1 MPTIKDI
8 AKLAGVS
15 HGTVSN
21 VLNQRGNVSVA
32 RINAVKAA
40 AEKLGY
46 KANAQA
52 KSLRAGTSNS
62 IALVVPDLDAERYQ
76 KLYSGMS
83 KFLQEQ
89 GYLLE
94 LFLTQDREE
103 IEKQQLEILASR
115 QCQAVAVVSCLNDAS
130 LYYKKLAIDTEKI
143 IFVYRDPKNGKHH
156 CDIDMKGAAE
166 KISKSIISK
175 NYKNIGIFTDELKH
189 SNTAI
194 FHQTLANELKDC
206 HLHYISAPDN
216 KCHKAAFNFFSDQSL
231 DAIICSD
238 SDKVRHVRNAC
249 YLGSRH
255 SCPPVY
261 TLVDGEM
268 CYEPELYCYS
278 VHYQALGKEIS
289 QQLIG
294 NQNTSTAIQAVKAE
308 EQLLFHRPVN
318 LPEEQTTLTLLTI
331 DSPSTNALE
340 NILPHFYRMTGIEVK
355 IVRSP
360 FDQLMDV
367 AAELQ
372 QFPQYDLIRID
383 MAISPW
389 LTEKAFFPLNQ
400 LSSDLPALLKNFPD
414 SIIKR
419 YSKIGETAYAVPFDP
434 SMQMLFFRRDLF
446 EDQKIKRLYFEKF
459 REQLIVPDNFSLFDR
474 ISAFFS
480 DLQQRGEIKAM
491 GSSAT
496 IGGTEMVATEFL
508 LRYYAQGGKLLH
520 KNSLPC
526 LTPDIAEPTLV
537 AYMSSLSH
545 SQRLKSNWWNE
556 SVACFERGELAMLIV
571 YMNLFSDVAHSEISP
586 LTGFASV
593 PGSKPLL
600 GGGSIGISKFSRSPV
615 QAAHFLQ
622 WLLSSPIT
630 EQMALLGGN
639 LASESLYRNI
649 RITDRYPWLE
659 LAKQGSTSGI
669 RESYTSEGYAYNL
682 HQAEIIIGQHIIDV
696 INGSLTVHNA
706 IDKINETLQ
715 KMHQQT
721 ENKNEASR

>member
-1 MPTIKDI
+1 MTTIKDI

-40 AEKLGY
+40 AEQLGY

-52 KSLRAGTSNS
+52 KSLRAGTSKS

-83 KFLQEQ
+83 KFLQAQ
-89 GYLLE
+89 GYQLE

-115 QCQAVAVVSCLNDAS
+115 QCQAVAVVSCLNDAT

-143 IFVYRDPKNGKHH
+143 IFVYRSPKNGKHY
-156 CDIDMKGAAE
+156 CDIDMKGATE
-166 KISKSIISK
+166 KISESIISK
-175 NYKNIGIFTDELKH
+175 NYKNIGIFTDKLKY
-189 SNTAI
+189 SNTAT
-194 FHQTLANELKDC
+194 FHQDLANKLKDC
-206 HLHYISAPDN
+206 HLHYITASDSE
-216 KCHKAAFNFFSDQSL
+216 CHKAAFDFFSNQSL

-249 YLGSRH
+249 YLGSHH

-278 VHYQALGKEIS
+278 VHYQAMGKEIA
-289 QQLIG
+289 QQLID
-294 NQNTSTAIQAVKAE
+294 NQNMSTAIQAVKAE
-308 EQLLFHRPVN
+308 EQLLFDPSVI

-340 NILPHFYRMTGIEVK
+340 NILPHFYRMTGIKVK

-360 FDQLMDV
+360 FDQLMKV
-367 AAELQ
+367 AAVLK

-400 LSSDLPALLKNFPD
+400 LSSELPVLLKNFPE

-459 REQLIVPDNFSLFDR
+459 REQLIVPDNFLLFDR
-474 ISAFFS
+474 ISTFFS
-480 DLQQRGEIKAM
+480 DLHQRGEIRTM

-496 IGGTEMVATEFL
+496 IGGAEMVATEFL

-520 KNSLPC
+520 KNSVPC
-526 LTPDIAEPTLV
+526 LTPSIARPTLQ
-537 AYMSSLSH
+537 AYISSLSH
-545 SQRLKSNWWNE
+545 CRQIKSNWWNE
-556 SVACFERGELAMLIV
+556 SVACFEHGELAMLIV
-571 YMNLFSDVAHSEISP
+571 YMNLFSEVAHSEISP
-586 LTGFASV
+586 LTGFAPV
-593 PGSKPLL
+593 PGGRPLL
-600 GGGSIGISKFSRSPV
+600 GGGSIGISKFSQSPL
-615 QAAHFLQ
+615 QAAQFLQ

-669 RESYTSEGYAYNL
+669 RESYTPEGNEYNL
-682 HQAEIIIGQHIIDV
+682 HQAEIIIGQHVIDV
-696 INGSLTVHNA
+696 INKSTTIANA
-706 IDKINETLQ
+706 INNINVALL
-715 KMHQQT
+715 KMHKKT
-721 ENKNEASR
+721 S